1 MLKMDL
7 EYKSGILFIRL
18 KGNLKRN
25 VNYKLNN
32 YIVPVLIKHKIKYL
46 IYNLKELK
54 SIDES
59 GIDAILNTKC
69 KIRNNK
75 GIIYLCEATKEIQ
88 EKVKRLKIKHF
99 FNEETALRKIEVKM
113 WTMNKL

>member
-7 EYKSGILFIRL
+7 EYKSKILFVRL
-18 KGNLKRN
+18 NGNLARN
-25 VNYKLNN
+25 VNYKINN
-32 YIVPVLIKHKIKYL
+32 YIVPVIIKHKIKYL
-46 IYNLKELK
+46 IYNLKNLK

-69 KIRNNK
+69 KIRKNK
-75 GIIYLCEATKEIQ
+75 GIIYLCEASKEIQ

-99 FNEETALRKIEVKM
+99 LNEQTALRKIEVKM
-113 WTMNKL
+113 